1 MRDSASFRL
10 HNFSL
15 VGRRLPFF
23 LFLWKTKRPLLG
35 YRIRSL
41 APKVMRA
48 AWYELGRIWYPSI
61 WNSGLFCLPKNK
73 KLVFFIG
80 FFPLASCSWENKMT
94 ALPMVGYHIFIT
106 HPGFHSYRSVWD
118 LLIMYIPA
126 SKLVATPWSQ
136 LLSALQTPAGIT
148 HAPVDVKFLGA
159 TYQEALPSRMQ
170 SFCLL
175 FGALGLMHPYCHI
188 PLNFVKRESDRL
200 PGCWNSWI
208 VYFR

>member
-1 MRDSASFRL
+1 MKNVKYFPPPFSAVFEMRDSASFRL

-15 VGRRLPFF
+15 VGRHLPFF

-41 APKVMRA
+41 APNVMRA

-80 FFPLASCSWENKMT
+80 FFPLASCSWEDKMT

-106 HPGFHSYRSVWD
+106 HP
-118 LLIMYIPA
+118 

-136 LLSALQTPAGIT
+136 LLSALQTPAGIK
-148 HAPVDVKFLGA
+148 HAPVDVNFLGA
-159 TYQEALPSRMQ
+159 TYQEALPSRKQ

-175 FGALGLMHPYCHI
+175 FGALGQMHPYCYI
-188 PLNFVKRESDRL
+188 PLNFVKWESDRL
-200 PGCWNSWI
+200 PGGWNYWI
-208 VYFR
+208 VYFW